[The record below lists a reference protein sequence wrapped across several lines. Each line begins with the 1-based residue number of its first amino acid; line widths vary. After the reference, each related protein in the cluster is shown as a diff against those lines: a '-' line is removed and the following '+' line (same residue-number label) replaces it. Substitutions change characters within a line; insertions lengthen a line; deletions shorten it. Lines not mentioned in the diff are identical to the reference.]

1 MNNVQK
7 KYFIGLTHFLGN
19 VLGPK
24 YEVVFHSFD
33 KNKAHMEAIANS
45 HVSGRTLSSPLSSFG
60 SSLLQDKVYLDKD
73 FIFNYKAVADS
84 EKVIRGATYFIKN
97 GDKLEGILCI
107 NHDTSELVDVMTKL
121 ISLEN
126 LGNFVN
132 ILGIDAAF
140 AEVEEAEIINKE
152 KLENSIEDILCEYLD
167 FTLLHSDKPLS
178 LRQRENAVQ
187 VLFDKGIFN
196 IKGAIPMVAKY
207 LKISEPS
214 VYRYLKAIK
223 EKS

>member
-73 FIFNYKAVADS
+73 FVFNYKAVADS

-107 NHDTSELVDVMTKL
+107 NHD
-121 ISLEN
+121 
-126 LGNFVN
+126 
-132 ILGIDAAF
+132 
-140 AEVEEAEIINKE
+140 
-152 KLENSIEDILCEYLD
+152 
-167 FTLLHSDKPLS
+167 LS
-178 LRQRENAVQ
+178 L
-187 VLFDKGIFN
+187 IH
-196 IKGAIPMVAKY
+196 I
-207 LKISEPS
+207 
-214 VYRYLKAIK
+214 
-223 EKS
+223 

>member
-1 MNNVQK
+1 MF
-7 KYFIGLTHFLGN
+7 Y
-19 VLGPK
+19 
-24 YEVVFHSFD
+24 
-33 KNKAHMEAIANS
+33 
-45 HVSGRTLSSPLSSFG
+45 SPLSSFG

-97 GDKLEGILCI
+97 GDKLG
-107 NHDTSELVDVMTKL
+107 
-121 ISLEN
+121 
-126 LGNFVN
+126 G
-132 ILGIDAAF
+132 
-140 AEVEEAEIINKE
+140 
-152 KLENSIEDILCEYLD
+152 ILCEYLD
-167 FTLLHSDKPLS
+167 FTLLDSDKPLS

-223 EKS
+223 EKV

>member
-7 KYFIGLTHFLGN
+7 KYFIGLTHFLGS

-33 KNKAHMEAIANS
+33 KKKAHMEAIANS

-132 ILGIDAAF
+132 ILGIDAALP
-140 AEVEEAEIINKE
+140 KW
-152 KLENSIEDILCEYLD
+152 K
-167 FTLLHSDKPLS
+167 KP
-178 LRQRENAVQ
+178 
-187 VLFDKGIFN
+187 K
-196 IKGAIPMVAKY
+196 
-207 LKISEPS
+207 
-214 VYRYLKAIK
+214 
-223 EKS
+223 

>member
-24 YEVVFHSFD
+24 YEVVFHSID
-33 KNKAHMEAIANS
+33 KNKASMEAIANS
-45 HVSGRTLSSPLSSFG
+45 HVSGRTLSSPLSSFA
-60 SSLLQDKVYLDKD
+60 SSMLQEKVYLDKD

-84 EKVIRGATYFIKN
+84 DKMIRGSTFFIKN

-107 NHDTSELVDVMTKL
+107 NHDTSELVETMSKL

-126 LGNFVN
+126 LGGFVN
-132 ILGIDAAF
+132 VLGIDPALNNS
-140 AEVEEAEIINKE
+140 EESEITSKE
-152 KLENSIEDILCEYLD
+152 KLEHSIEEILSEYIDLMSLD
-167 FTLLHSDKPLS
+167 TDKNLT
-178 LRQRENAVQ
+178 LRQKEYSIK

-196 IKGAIPMVAKY
+196 IKGAIPIVAKF
-207 LKISEPS
+207 LKMSVPS
-214 VYRYLKAIK
+214 VYRHLKLIK
-223 EKS
+223 NKE